1 MTVTKTED
9 PIAQFKAWLAE
20 ARESEPNDPEAMV
33 LATATPTGAPSAR
46 MVLLK
51 DVDQR
56 GFTFYTNLDSRKGT
70 ELRANPVAALTFH
83 WKSLRR
89 QVRIEGKVEGV
100 DATEADAYFATRARL
115 SQIGAWASKQS
126 HPLEGRFE
134 LEKRVARYT
143 AKFHVG
149 AVPRPDNW
157 SGFRLVPTH
166 IELWKSVEFRLHDR
180 VMYHRGDDGWTSER
194 LYP

>member
-1 MTVTKTED
+1 
-9 PIAQFKAWLAE
+9 
-20 ARESEPNDPEAMV
+20 
-33 LATATPTGAPSAR
+33 

-51 DVDQR
+51 DVDHR
-56 GFTFYTNLDSRKGT
+56 GFTFYTNLDSRKGE
-70 ELRANPVAALTFH
+70 ELIANPAAAMTFH

-89 QVRIEGKVEGV
+89 QVRIEGTTEVV
-100 DATEADAYFATRARL
+100 DDAEADDYFATRARL

-126 HPLEGRFE
+126 RPLEGRFE

-149 AVPRPDNW
+149 AVPRPENW
-157 SGFRLVPTH
+157 SGFRLVPTR
-166 IELWKSVEFRLHDR
+166 IEFWKSMEFRLHDR
-180 VMYHRGDDGWTSER
+180 LVYHRADDGWTSER

>member
-1 MTVTKTED
+1 MTITKTED
-9 PIAQFKAWLAE
+9 PIELFEAWFAE
-20 ARESEPNDPEAMV
+20 ARESEPSDPEATD
-33 LATATPTGAPSAR
+33 LATATPEGVPSAR

-56 GFTFYTNLDSRKGT
+56 GFTFYTNLDSRKGK
-70 ELRANPVAALTFH
+70 ELLINPVAALTFH

-89 QVRIEGKVEGV
+89 QVRIEGTTEVV
-100 DATEADAYFATRARL
+100 DDAEADAYFATRARL

-126 HPLEGRFE
+126 SPLEGRFE

-149 AVPRPDNW
+149 AVPRPENW
-157 SGFRLVPTH
+157 SGFRLIPTR
-166 IELWKSVEFRLHDR
+166 IEFWKNMEFRLHDR
-180 VMYHRGDDGWTSER
+180 LVYDRGDDGWTSKR

>member
-46 MVLLK
+46 KVLLK